1 MTSCGGG
8 RSCKCAHVTHI
19 THRCNHIPMALRSG
33 EEEHMAREAT
43 NRLGAESS
51 AFLDDGLGTGPG
63 AAPNGGLVPRSLECD
78 GDLLR

>member
-1 MTSCGGG
+1 
-8 RSCKCAHVTHI
+8 
-19 THRCNHIPMALRSG
+19 
-33 EEEHMAREAT
+33 MAREAT